1 MSIVNMD
8 RLTIVG
14 LNDDKHDVMDTL
26 MKLGAVEIDTVT
38 ISEAKADE
46 ETTDDAGD
54 TELYARYKQMDQQ
67 VGRLEQMIHYLGQFD
82 RRSKPMFAGK
92 RQVSSD
98 QLAEIVREEPALT
111 LQIERLEQNQSRQS
125 QLKTELNR
133 VATRLDMLEPW
144 RSLDLDLSTQYTDSV
159 HLFLG
164 SFDTLDQIDEFKAA
178 LPDEAPETDLEI
190 VQETDAGVLCAVYT
204 WRPRESLVRALLRR
218 FGFDPLPLQG
228 QQGKP
233 EDLYQQTLVRRSEI
247 TAELE
252 SIDDQNQ
259 AAVEWLPQFELL
271 HDSALIRRDKLQA
284 MAGLPMTERTFCLE
298 GWVPSHLSEQ
308 VDQSLRTQFVVAVE
322 RRRADKKEHH
332 PILFSNS
339 RFAKSYEVIV
349 EMYSPPSSDEID
361 PSPLLAPF
369 FFFFFGMMLSDL
381 GYGLVLTL
389 LCLFLLF
396 KAKVGGEMARMSR
409 MLLLS
414 GISSMIWGVV
424 FGGFFGNMLTIV
436 SLEKINFPA
445 LWFNP
450 MDDPMALMIWSM
462 VFGVLHILAGMA
474 ARAYMLFRA
483 GQWQDAVFDI
493 APWYL
498 VIAGLGLM
506 LGNIAGSLGPVLAI
520 AGAAILVLFGGRSAK
535 NPIMRLLKGIMSL
548 YNITSYFS
556 DILSYTRILALV
568 LATSV
573 IAMVVNQLGFL
584 LGPTPA
590 GYALFAVVALFGHT
604 LNLLLS
610 ALSAYVHTSRL
621 HFVEFFGKFYEGGGR
636 MWQPFRQKTQYVD
649 VVKKT

>member
-8 RLTIVG
+8 RLTVVG
-14 LNDDKHDVMDTL
+14 LNNDKNDVMDAL
-26 MKLGAVEIDTVT
+26 MKLGAVEIDTAAAAPV
-38 ISEAKADE
+38 EAGA
-46 ETTDDAGD
+46 ETTAEAGESVLHD
-54 TELYARYKQMDQQ
+54 QYKQADQL
-67 VGRLEQMIHYLGQFD
+67 VSRLEQMIHYLGQFD
-82 RRSKPMFAGK
+82 RSSKPMFAGK
-92 RQVSSD
+92 RQVSTD
-98 QLAEIVREEPALT
+98 QLADIDREEPELIKKID
-111 LQIERLEQNQSRQS
+111 QLEQNQSRQS
-125 QLKTELNR
+125 QLKTELSR
-133 VATRLDMLEPW
+133 VATRLDVLEPW
-144 RSLDLDLSTQYTDSV
+144 RSLDLDLATQFTDSV

-164 SFDTLDQIDEFKAA
+164 SFDTPDQIHEFKAA

-190 VQETDAGVLCAVYT
+190 IQETESGVLCAVYT
-204 WRPRESLVRALLRR
+204 WRQRESLVRALLRR

-233 EDLYQQTLVRRSEI
+233 EELYQQTSARRSEI
-247 TAELE
+247 AAELE
-252 SIDDQNQ
+252 SIDTRNQ
-259 AAVEWLPQFELL
+259 AAVAWLPQFELL
-271 HDSALIRRDKLQA
+271 HDSCLIRRDKLQA
-284 MAGLPMTERTFCLE
+284 MAGLPMTEQTFCLE
-298 GWVPSHLSEQ
+298 GWVPAHLSEQ
-308 VDQSLRTQFVVAVE
+308 VDQSLRSRFVVAVD
-322 RRRADKKEHH
+322 RRRADKKEQY
-332 PILFSNS
+332 PILFRNS

-349 EMYSPPSSDEID
+349 EMYSPPSSNEID

-381 GYGLVLTL
+381 GYGLILTL
-389 LCLFLLF
+389 LCLFLIY

-424 FGGFFGNMLTIV
+424 FGGFFGNMLTII

-474 ARAYMLFRA
+474 ARAYMLIHA
-483 GQWQDAVFDI
+483 GQWQDAVYDI
-493 APWYL
+493 FPWYL
-498 VIAGLGLM
+498 IIGGLGMM
-506 LGNIAGSLGPVLAI
+506 LGGFAGSLGPVLAI
-520 AGAAILVLFGGRSAK
+520 AGAAVLVLFGGRSAK

-548 YNITSYFS
+548 YNITGYFS

-590 GYALFAVVALFGHT
+590 GYALFAVVALLGHT

-636 MWQPFRQKTQYVD
+636 MWRPFRLKTNYVD